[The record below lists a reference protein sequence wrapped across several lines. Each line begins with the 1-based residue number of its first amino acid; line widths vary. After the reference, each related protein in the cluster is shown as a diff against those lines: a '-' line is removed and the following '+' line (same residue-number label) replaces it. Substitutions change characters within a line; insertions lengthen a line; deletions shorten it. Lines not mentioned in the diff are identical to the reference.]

1 MMDACKTYLIPE
13 DIVNQW
19 RADQREKHVDQPEA
33 THTQSLDHQMQNI
46 LQQKDVS
53 DYDKEKLYSQ
63 TLAKYLSLRDQHQ
76 HQHQQQQSVAKV
88 PQTKI
93 NEEQVMS
100 SVPKM
105 YRQKAQALLQFLQSD
120 PEVQWDDRGQLVLS
134 GQVVP
139 KSHIIDL
146 VNDALR
152 RRKSH
157 APHGWDA
164 LSRRLR
170 QHNVPKEL
178 VGNEK
183 WSVASE
189 DEHEDSDDWHSL
201 PASSPQH
208 GTPIKKPKPSHK
220 FQFSAKAPRKSKVRA
235 VKKIRSWIN
244 F

>member
-1 MMDACKTYLIPE
+1 MMDASRKTYLIPE

-19 RADQREKHVDQPEA
+19 RADQREKHVDRPEA
-33 THTQSLDHQMQNI
+33 THTQTLDHQMQNI

-63 TLAKYLSLRDQHQ
+63 TLAKYLSLRDQQ
-76 HQHQQQQSVAKV
+76 QHQQQQPIAQV

-100 SVPKM
+100 SVPKI

-152 RRKSH
+152 HRKSH
-157 APHGWDA
+157 APRGWDI

-170 QHNVPKEL
+170 QHNIPKEL

-183 WSVASE
+183 WSVDE
-189 DEHEDSDDWHSL
+189 DENEDRDDWHSL
-201 PASSPQH
+201 PASSPQP
-208 GTPIKKPKPSHK
+208 GTPIKKPKPAQK

-235 VKKIRSWIN
+235 VKKIQSWIN